1 MGVYTMRWVYGPVP
15 SRRLGRSLGVN
26 PIPFKT
32 CSYSCVYCQL
42 GRTTHM
48 TNQRQDFFPPNE
60 ILHEIKQALDP
71 ETGSSRHELDFVT
84 FVGEGEPTLCKSL
97 GWLISKTKEFADIPI
112 AVDTNGSLLYRADVR
127 TELLQAEVV
136 MPTLSAGTAETFRK
150 IHRPVRGITF
160 EMVVD
165 GMEQFR
171 REYAGALW
179 VEVMLVKGLNDSEEE
194 LQALKSRL
202 ERIEPDRIYLNA
214 PIRPPAEQWVV
225 PPAKEA
231 IAVAQ
236 AILRDLTVVAITA
249 EEQGSFSLAGFANPE
264 EAILAIIR
272 RHPMRE
278 EQVIETLMNFA
289 VPAGAVQESLSRLE
303 ESGKIKKVSYREKIF
318 WLPAEGKWGRYSS
331 SYDHLIGE
339 ERNE

>member
-1 MGVYTMRWVYGPVP
+1 MRLVYGPVP

-32 CSYSCVYCQL
+32 CTYSCVYCQL
-42 GRTTHM
+42 GRTTQM
-48 TNQRQDFFPPNE
+48 TNQRRDFFPPNE
-60 ILHEIKQALDP
+60 ILQEITKALDP
-71 ETGSSRHELDFVT
+71 EAGSSRHELDFVT

-97 GWLISKTKEFADIPI
+97 GWLISRTKEFTDIPV
-112 AVDTNGSLLYRADVR
+112 AVDTNGSLLYRAAVR

-165 GMEQFR
+165 GMERFR

-194 LQALKSRL
+194 LQALKRRL
-202 ERIEPDRIYLNA
+202 ERIEPDRIYLNV
-214 PIRPPAEQWVV
+214 PIRPPAEQWVL
-225 PPAKEA
+225 PPDNEA

-236 AILRDLTVVAITA
+236 AILSDLNVVAITA
-249 EEQGSFSLAGFANPE
+249 EEQGSFSLEGFANPE

-272 RHPMRE
+272 RHPMRA
-278 EQVIETLMNFA
+278 EQVIETLTNFA
-289 VPAGAVQESLSRLE
+289 VPAGAVQECLSRLE
-303 ESGKIKKVSYREKIF
+303 ESGKIKKVRYREKIF
-318 WLPAEGKWGRYSS
+318 WLPAEGKRGKYSS
-331 SYDHLIGE
+331 SYDDLIGK